1 MTDEISALRRR
12 FLGTTIASIDAMQLG
27 LSDIAFAQTAKPAR
41 ASSTAGSAGIR
52 QIDAGALNVGY
63 AEAGPANGPVVILLH
78 SWPYDIHSFA
88 DVTPLLVARG
98 YRVIVPYLRGYV
110 ARRRFLS
117 ADTSRNGQQA
127 VVAVDIVALMD
138 ALKIQQATFGAFD
151 WSARTANLIAA
162 LWPERVKSMVSDSG
176 YLIGSQKANEAPLPP
191 KAEFAWWY
199 QFYFDR
205 AREGGLRGKS
215 SRFQRAHLAT
225 GVAQMR
231 LR

>member
-1 MTDEISALRRR
+1 
-12 FLGTTIASIDAMQLG
+12 
-27 LSDIAFAQTAKPAR
+27 
-41 ASSTAGSAGIR
+41 
-52 QIDAGALNVGY
+52 
-63 AEAGPANGPVVILLH
+63 
-78 SWPYDIHSFA
+78 
-88 DVTPLLVARG
+88 
-98 YRVIVPYLRGYV
+98 
-110 ARRRFLS
+110 
-117 ADTSRNGQQA
+117 
-127 VVAVDIVALMD
+127 MD

-215 SRFQRAHLAT
+215 SRFQQAHLAT

>member
-1 MTDEISALRRR
+1 M
-12 FLGTTIASIDAMQLG
+12 
-27 LSDIAFAQTAKPAR
+27 
-41 ASSTAGSAGIR
+41 
-52 QIDAGALNVGY
+52 GY
-63 AEAGPANGPVVILLH
+63 AEAGPANGPIVILLRG
-78 SWPYDIHSFA
+78 WPYDIHSFA
-88 DVTPLLVARG
+88 DVTPLLAARG

-110 ARRRFLS
+110 APHRFLS

-127 VVAVDIVALMD
+127 VVAVDFVALMD

-191 KAEFAWWY
+191 KAEFAWWF

-215 SRFQRAHLAT
+215 SRFQQAHLAT
-225 GVAQMR
+225 GVAQMG